1 MKSFTERNPYIIG
14 AIAIGVILA
23 FTAGALFLTS
33 GIFKG
38 TYPIS
43 AVFADAAGLRS
54 GDQVLVAGVVSGS
67 VGSIE
72 QYQGQVKVGL
82 KVNQGVKL
90 PTNSAASIQVE
101 TLLGTKDVRIEAG
114 SDWSHLLGPG
124 AVITK
129 TSTPVELLQLQNE
142 AVPVLNGVD
151 SKSLNQLFSELS
163 AVTHGQAGNVAQII
177 SGLNKLTST
186 VDQRTAEVK
195 ALIDAGNTLST
206 TLAAKDV
213 QLLDIIDN
221 LNVVLGG
228 LNQRKAQ
235 LAQFIQQTDQAAAQ
249 TSSLVG
255 ANKDKLNSVLAELH
269 TDLDIVNQHQV
280 DLAQGI
286 AYLTSAVEGFAS
298 IGYSGPANTP
308 TPWAN
313 IFTSLAGPLGYD
325 AIFGSCGELDNILNS
340 VLGPDPLPCSQRT
353 GPVGGQPSSGTPAPA
368 TPSAA
373 MSASSSGRGAGSAS
387 PPPGFSSVGSLLSIM
402 SGGA

>member
-14 AIAIGVILA
+14 AIAIGIILA

-33 GIFKG
+33 GIFKS
-38 TYPIS
+38 TYPVS

-72 QYQGQVKVGL
+72 QYQGHVKVGL
-82 KVNQGVKL
+82 KINQGIKL
-90 PTNSAASIQVE
+90 PTDSAATIQVE
-101 TLLGTKDVRIEAG
+101 TLLGTKDVRIDAG
-114 SDWSHLLGPG
+114 ADWSHLLGSG

-129 TSTPVELLQLQNE
+129 TSTPVELLQLQDE

-206 TLAAKDV
+206 TLAAKDT
-213 QLLDIIDN
+213 QLLNIVDN

-228 LNQRKAQ
+228 LNQRKVQ
-235 LAQFIQQTDQAAAQ
+235 LARFIQQADQAAAQ

-286 AYLTSAVEGFAS
+286 AYLTSAIEGFAS
-298 IGYSGPANTP
+298 IGYSGPSNTP

-325 AIFGSCGELDNILNS
+325 AIFGSCGELDNILNT

-353 GPVGGQPSSGTPAPA
+353 GPVGGQPASGAPAPA

-373 MSASSSGRGAGSAS
+373 MSSPTTATAGSTTA
-387 PPPGFSSVGSLLSIM
+387 PPPGFSSVGSLLSRM